1 VLQKYHKLSHALHLR
16 LIAARQGLQAV
27 DSNSRVDEDGID
39 KIVTETEDLVAGRE
53 ADVQVV
59 WRGFSTRWGPGTVS
73 VQPDVNGGRMN
84 VKWERPEKQ

>member
-1 VLQKYHKLSHALHLR
+1 

-59 WRGFSTRWGPGTVS
+59 WRGFSTRWGPGTVG
-73 VQPDVNGGRMN
+73 VQPGVNGGRMN
-84 VKWERPEKQ
+84 VKWERPEEQ